1 MVGGVA
7 ISFTVLPALLET
19 TGPPAPLWLIST
31 VSTAQTGAYLGLAVW
46 AGVRLSPRIGFGAPA
61 FSAAAAGRR
70 FGPPL
75 RRQFVPGLLGGVI
88 GGLLLQIAWL
98 LEPAALS
105 EAGGNAT
112 VPPLVR
118 ILYGGITEEILTRWG
133 LMTVLVW
140 VLWVVIQRRQGRP
153 GVGVVWAGIVLS
165 AIPFGAGHL
174 PLVASTVDG
183 LTAGIVVWV
192 VGANALF
199 GLLAGFL
206 YWRFGLE
213 SAVIAHSL
221 AHVFDYLAGLAVP
234 I

>member
-1 MVGGVA
+1 MVGVVA
-7 ISFTVLPALLET
+7 ISFTVLPGLLET
-19 TGPPAPLWLIST
+19 SGPPAPRWLIST
-31 VSTAQTGAYLGLAVW
+31 VNTAQTGAYLGLAVW

-61 FSAAAAGRR
+61 FAAAAAGKR

-75 RRQFVPGLLGGVI
+75 RRQIAPGLAGGVI

-98 LEPAALS
+98 LEPLDLS
-105 EAGGNAT
+105 EAGGNAV
-112 VPPLVR
+112 VPLPVR
-118 ILYGGITEEILTRWG
+118 ILYGGLTEEILTRWG
-133 LMTVLVW
+133 LMTVVVW
-140 VLWVVIQRRQGRP
+140 ALWVVVQRRQGRP
-153 GVGVVWAGIVLS
+153 GAGVVWAGIVLS

-192 VGANALF
+192 VGANGMF

-206 YWRFGLE
+206 FWRFGLE

-221 AHVFDYLAGLAVP
+221 AHVFDYLVGLAVP